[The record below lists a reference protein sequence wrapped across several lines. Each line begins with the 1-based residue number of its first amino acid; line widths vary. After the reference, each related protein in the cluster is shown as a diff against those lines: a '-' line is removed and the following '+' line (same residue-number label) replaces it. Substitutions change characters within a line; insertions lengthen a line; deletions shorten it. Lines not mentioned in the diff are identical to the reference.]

1 MERKRKKEE
10 EEEKQRLKEEK
21 QRLKEEKQRLK
32 EEQEMKRIRENP
44 RQYMKKV
51 QRLTKENEFLKCDNN
66 SLTQKIE
73 RFENALR
80 FEVELK
86 QKVKYYKD
94 KLHSALKMMTDSMR
108 EDLKRT
114 GSLEEK
120 KSILTDTNST
130 PKCNFCGENQRMDQ
144 SIKEKFEAMND
155 EYQIIR
161 KFTKIRAGEKKK
173 SRKVK

>member
-1 MERKRKKEE
+1 MKNIQQNSRK
-10 EEEKQRLKEEK
+10 Q
-21 QRLKEEKQRLK
+21 
-32 EEQEMKRIRENP
+32 KRTIE
-44 RQYMKKV
+44 
-51 QRLTKENEFLKCDNN
+51 RLTEENKSLKIHNN

-73 RFENALR
+73 RLENALG

-120 KSILTDTNST
+120 KSILTDTNSS

-161 KFTKIRAGEKKK
+161 KFTKRRAGENKK
-173 SRKVK
+173 SRKVR